1 MFYTH
6 FQPAYYISQASL
18 VAQDKESTCNEAY
31 VGMIPVSMR
40 LQRVQHDLVTKPTAT
55 LHFTIKGFVCVCV
68 CVCVFCFHK
77 KAIEMN

>member
-31 VGMIPVSMR
+31 AGMIPVSMR
-40 LQRVQHDLVTKPTAT
+40 LQRVQHDLVTMNHT
-55 LHFTIKGFVCVCV
+55 LYLLTNSSLLHLIYIYIYKLQ
-68 CVCVFCFHK
+68 HHW
-77 KAIEMN
+77 